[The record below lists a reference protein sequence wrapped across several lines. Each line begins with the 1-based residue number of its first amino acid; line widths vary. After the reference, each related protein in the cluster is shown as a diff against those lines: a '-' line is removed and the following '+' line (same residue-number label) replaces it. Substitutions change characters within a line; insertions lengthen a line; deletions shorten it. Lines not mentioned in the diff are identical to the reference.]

1 MSNFS
6 RAADVRRSFIEFFES
21 RGHVHH
27 PSSPVVPHDDP
38 TLMFAN
44 AGMNQY
50 KPVFLGNVPAGHPL
64 AGMKRAVN
72 SQKCI
77 RAGGKHN
84 DLEDVG
90 KDTYH
95 HTFFEMLGNWSFGD
109 YFKKEAIDWAWEL
122 LTQVWKMDKDRLY
135 ATYFG
140 GDEKLGLGP
149 DNEARD
155 YWLAHLPADRVIASG
170 VKDNFWE
177 MGDTG
182 PCGPCSELHYD
193 RIGGRN
199 AASRVNADGEDVIE
213 IWNLVFIQYDR
224 QADGSLKVLP
234 DKHIDTG
241 MGLER
246 VAGILRGVTS
256 NYDTD
261 LFTPI
266 FGAIEQITGARG
278 YRGKFGSED
287 TDGVDTA
294 YRVIAD
300 HARTLTFALTDGAVP
315 GNEGRGYVLRRI
327 LRRAVRFGRQRLGAR
342 TGFFS
347 RLVPVIVEQMGDAFP
362 ELRRDPQRVVDI
374 IFDEEESFG
383 RTLDRGIR
391 LFEDAA
397 RGAGP
402 GGRISGGDAF
412 KLYDTY
418 GFPLDLT
425 VLMAEERGLS
435 VDEAGFDAEME
446 RQKERSRAGAKAGGD
461 GGLVL
466 DAEAVAK
473 LRTLKVKETDDSHK
487 FPGREIRATVRA
499 IWNGSNFDEVT
510 DTDRAGMH
518 PVGLVFD
525 RTNFYAEM
533 GGQVS
538 DTGLVSVTGGGEF
551 RVEQTLNFGG
561 YVLHVGRVRK
571 GRVRVGDDAML
582 KLDSQRR
589 QAISS
594 NHTATHLL
602 NLALRRVLGDGVD
615 QKGSLV
621 ADDRLRF
628 DFSHNGAVRPEQ
640 LGEIEAIVRGLI
652 ADDLPVYAD
661 LAPLGSARG
670 INGLRAVFG
679 ETYPDPVRVVS
690 IGAKVED
697 LLADPG
703 LDSWRD
709 LSVEL
714 CGGTHLVSTG
724 EAGAFALVHEEAVAK
739 GIRRV
744 VGLTGAGAVAAHA
757 AADQLDKRIDQACGL
772 GGESL
777 KAEGQEI
784 SSHIDELSLPVA
796 RKASL
801 RVRLGELADAIRKA
815 EKAAAGERAAEA
827 ARQASV
833 LAGSAES
840 AQEPFFVS
848 TIEVGS
854 DRGALQAAMGTITSR
869 VPRKAVML
877 LSPDGGAGKVAVM
890 AVVPKDQH
898 KHLKAGDWVRE
909 VTGVM
914 GGKGGG
920 KADSA
925 QGAGS
930 DLNKVKEAVRTA
942 VKHAGERLM

>member
-1 MSNFS
+1 MGSFTK
-6 RAADVRRSFIEFFES
+6 AADVRRSFIEFFEGK
-21 RGHVHH
+21 GHTHV
-27 PSSPVVPHDDP
+27 PSSPTVPHDDP

-44 AGMNQY
+44 AGMNQF
-50 KPVFLGNVPAGHPL
+50 KPAFLGNVPAGHPL
-64 AGMKRAVN
+64 AGLKRATN
-72 SQKCI
+72 TQKCI

-90 KDTYH
+90 RDTYH

-109 YFKKEAIDWAWEL
+109 YFKAEAVDWAWEL
-122 LTQVWKMDKDRLY
+122 LTQVWGLDPDRLY

-149 DNEARD
+149 DTEARD
-155 YWLAHLPADRVIASG
+155 LWLAHLPAERVIASG

-182 PCGPCSELHYD
+182 PCGPCSEIHYD

-199 AASRVNADGEDVIE
+199 AARRVNADGEDVIE

-224 QADGSLKVLP
+224 QADGSLKPLP

-246 VAGILRGVTS
+246 IASILRGVES

-266 FGAIEQITGARG
+266 FAAIEQLTGARG
-278 YRGKFGSED
+278 YRGKYGAED
-287 TDGVDTA
+287 PDGVDTA

-300 HARTLTFALTDGAVP
+300 HVRTLTFALTDGAVP

-327 LRRAVRFGRQRLGAR
+327 LRRAVRFGRQRLGAK

-347 RLVPVIVEQMGDAFP
+347 RLVPVVVEHMGEAFP
-362 ELRRDPQRVVDI
+362 ELTRDPKRVIDLI
-374 IFDEEESFG
+374 HEEETSFG

-391 LFEDAA
+391 LFEEAA
-397 RGAGP
+397 ASAGP
-402 GGRISGGDAF
+402 AGRISGEDAF

-425 VLMAEERGLS
+425 VLMAEERGQE
-435 VDEAGFDAEME
+435 VDIAGFEAEMAA
-446 RQKERSRAGAKAGGD
+446 QKERSRAGAKTGGE

-466 DAEAVAK
+466 DAEAIAK
-473 LRTLKVKETDDSHK
+473 LRALHVRETDDSPK
-487 FPGREIRATVRA
+487 FSGKEVRATVRA
-499 IWNGSNFDEVT
+499 IFNGSNFDESI
-510 DTDRAGMH
+510 DADRGSLR
-518 PVGLVFD
+518 PFGVVFD

-533 GGQVS
+533 GGQVA
-538 DTGLVSVTGGGEF
+538 DTGLVMLPGGGEF
-551 RVEQTLNFGG
+551 RVEDVRNFGG
-561 YVLHVGRVRK
+561 YILHIGRLKK
-571 GRVRVGDDAML
+571 GTVRVNEDATLML
-582 KLDSQRR
+582 DGPRR
-589 QAISS
+589 RAIAS

-602 NLALRRVLGDGVD
+602 NLALRRVLGEGAD

-621 ADDRLRF
+621 AEDRLRF
-628 DFSHNGAVRPEQ
+628 DFSRSGAVDAER
-640 LGEIEAIVRGLI
+640 LGEAERIVRGLI
-652 ADDLPVYAD
+652 EEDLPVHAEVV
-661 LAPLGSARG
+661 PLDEARK

-690 IGAKVED
+690 IGPAVGD

-703 LDSWRD
+703 LDAWREY
-709 LSVEL
+709 SVEF
-714 CGGTHLVSTG
+714 CGGTHLARTG
-724 EAGAFALVHEEAVAK
+724 EAGAFALVQEEAVAK

-744 VGLTGAGAVAAHA
+744 VAVTGPAAVAAHA
-757 AADQLDKRIDQACGL
+757 AADEMERRIEAAADLKGDA
-772 GGESL
+772 L
-777 KAEGQEI
+777 KAEYRDI
-784 SSHIDELSLPVA
+784 SAQIDELTMPAA
-796 RKASL
+796 RKAAL
-801 RVRLGELADAIRKA
+801 RGMLGGLAEAIKQA
-815 EKAAAGERAAEA
+815 EKAEAGERAAEA
-827 ARQASV
+827 ARHASV
-833 LAGSAES
+833 LATSAEA
-840 AQEPFFVS
+840 AQEPYFVS

-854 DRGALQAAMGTITSR
+854 DRAALQSAIKTIAGR

-877 LSPDGGAGKVAVM
+877 LSPDESAGKVAVM
-890 AVVPKDQH
+890 AVVPKEHQNA
-898 KHLKAGDWVRE
+898 LKAGEWVRE

-920 KADSA
+920 KPDSA
-925 QGAGS
+925 QGAGR
-930 DLNKVKEAVRTA
+930 DLGKVRDAVQAATRF
-942 VKHAGERLM
+942 AGGRLL